1 MSNSLRPNRLY
12 TVEVSTVG
20 HVSKM
25 EDYLVQELQGEN
37 LYWFVYGIA
46 LWRRYMIT
54 YMSIVTMKAPK
65 TRQKVTFHL
74 NSF

>member
-46 LWRRYMIT
+46 L
-54 YMSIVTMKAPK
+54 
-65 TRQKVTFHL
+65 
-74 NSF
+74 